1 MEWQQQEYTVMESDA
16 AANGIVSIIYPSGG
30 SSSSVERRLTY
41 QDQSASGGVKKML
54 HKLFTSYCSNVFW
67 LHVGLDYANMMLVN
81 TLPPGLSG
89 IVTDMVQT
97 PITDDNVVE
106 LTESFNATVELQPGE
121 QLSLSN
127 ASILTATFVILDD
140 DGKHPQLA
148 NTVEPLIKDSL

>member
-1 MEWQQQEYTVMESDA
+1 
-16 AANGIVSIIYPSGG
+16 
-30 SSSSVERRLTY
+30 
-41 QDQSASGGVKKML
+41 
-54 HKLFTSYCSNVFW
+54 
-67 LHVGLDYANMMLVN
+67 MMLVN
-81 TLPPGLSG
+81 TLLPGLSG
-89 IVTDMVQT
+89 IVTDMVQI